1 MIYIYNFALWLYKIA
16 IRFAACFNAKARSM
30 YNGWN
35 EAFAKVESLK
45 NEDVIWVH
53 AASLGEFEQ
62 GRPLMD
68 RIRKFHPE
76 YKILLTF
83 FSPSGYEVRKNYPG
97 ADVVTYLPIDTPKNV
112 DAFIS
117 AVRPKKVFFV
127 KYEFWLNYLNT
138 LRKYGVETY
147 IISAIFREKQVFFAW
162 YGEIFRRAL
171 MAFRCL
177 YLQNNK
183 SEELLQ
189 IIDINS
195 TKVVGDTRFDRV
207 ADIAAQA
214 KKLPILDAFA
224 KNNDLLVVGSSWQPD
239 EEILFDY
246 INNMPE
252 GRKVVIAPHH
262 VEPLRIKLL
271 TDRLTCNYAL
281 YTETNPEAVVN
292 AKCLIINTIGL
303 LSSIYSYGKVAY
315 VGGGFGVAVH
325 NTLEAAV
332 WGMPVVFGPNF
343 QKFNEIIELIACHA
357 ATPIN
362 SKIECEAALDYYFDN
377 PTDAGIAA
385 KNYVMS
391 HIGATD
397 IIYHDVFGDNC

>member
-1 MIYIYNFALWLYKIA
+1 MKNLYNFALWLYKIA
-16 IRFAACFNAKARSM
+16 ISFAALFHSKAKSM
-30 YNGWN
+30 SNGWK
-35 EAFAKVESLK
+35 EAFDKVAPLK
-45 NEDVIWVH
+45 NEEVIWVH

-62 GRPLMD
+62 GRPLIE
-68 RIRKFHPE
+68 RIRKNHPE

-83 FSPSGYEVRKNYPG
+83 FSPSGYEVRKNYNG
-97 ADVVTYLPIDTPKNV
+97 VDVVTYLPLDTPSNAT
-112 DAFIS
+112 AFIE
-117 AVRPKKVFFV
+117 AVNPVKVFFV
-127 KYEFWLNYLNT
+127 KYEFWINYLNT
-138 LRKYGVETY
+138 LRDKGIETY

-171 MAFRCL
+171 MAFKCL

-183 SEELLQ
+183 SEELLH
-189 IIDINS
+189 IIDINN

-224 KNNDLLVVGSSWQPD
+224 KDNELLVVGSSWEPD
-239 EEILFDY
+239 ENILIDY
-246 INNMPE
+246 INNLPE
-252 GRKVVIAPHH
+252 GRKAVIAPHH
-262 VEPLRIKLL
+262 VEPARISTL
-271 TDRLTCNYAL
+271 TNRLKCKYAL
-281 YTETNPEAVVN
+281 YTETDETSVTE

-343 QKFNEIIELIACHA
+343 HKFNEIIELIACHA

-362 SKIECEAALDYYFDN
+362 TKMECEKALDYYFDN
-377 PTDAGIAA
+377 PDAAAAAA
-385 KNYVMS
+385 KKYVLS

-397 IIYHDVFGDNC
+397 IIYNDVFGKE